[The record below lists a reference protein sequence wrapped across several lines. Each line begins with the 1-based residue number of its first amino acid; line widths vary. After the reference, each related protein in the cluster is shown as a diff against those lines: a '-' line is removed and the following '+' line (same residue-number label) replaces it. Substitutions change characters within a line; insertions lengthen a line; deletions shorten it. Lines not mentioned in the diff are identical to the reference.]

1 MHQDAFKPST
11 IKKMLVIITMLAMNA
26 LSQKYGNR
34 IGPCSS
40 LSQNRTIDVWV
51 KSAMVQWRWCDSAMA
66 MMRWRDNTMTMVQW
80 HNKTIARRHDD
91 TIAITGCAM
100 VMTRWCHSDDAM
112 LYRVID
118 TSVLYRVIVIVPS
131 CHCSIDCFVHS
142 PLKRENTTGSE
153 YMYGFHM
160 RNWRY

>member
-40 LSQNRTIDVWV
+40 LSQHRTIDVWV
-51 KSAMVQWRWCDSAMA
+51 KWRWCDSAMA

-91 TIAITGCAM
+91 TIAITG
-100 VMTRWCHSDDAM
+100 WCDSDDAM
-112 LYRVID
+112 VPWRWCYALSRHRYFSSLSCHRHCAIVPLLYR
-118 TSVLYRVIVIVPS
+118 LF
-131 CHCSIDCFVHS
+131 CSFAIE
-142 PLKRENTTGSE
+142 KRKHNRQWIYVRISYEKLTLLG
-153 YMYGFHM
+153 
-160 RNWRY
+160 W